1 VPFPLFFRVTL
12 YLLALDA
19 FGALYISGILDWPGL
34 AAVLL
39 TIVGS
44 WWADEV
50 RARIRNYR
58 QARQAV
64 DRRFAGMHHVHT
76 INNACLTIF
85 GLSIGGRDFTK
96 VIGNTVAMGL
106 DNDCTA
112 ATAGS
117 IAGAVLGKGRIPRHW
132 YRNFGD
138 TVHSYLIRREKFSIR
153 DLVRR
158 FTRQARRVHAR

>member
-1 VPFPLFFRVTL
+1 VDDP
-12 YLLALDA
+12 LDA
-19 FGALYISGILDWPGL
+19 LRIGLTEIPKSCAL
-34 AAVLL
+34 AQAVR
-39 TIVGS
+39 
-44 WWADEV
+44 WAL
-50 RARIRNYR
+50 RQAPRIRNYR
-58 QARQAV
+58 QARAAV

-76 INNACLTIF
+76 LNNACLTIF
-85 GLSIGGRDFTK
+85 GLGIGRRSFSK

-117 IAGAVLGKGRIPRHW
+117 IAGAVLGKARIPRHW

-153 DLVRR
+153 GLLKR
-158 FTRQARRVHAR
+158 FARQARRVHAE